1 MRGVSKDGHKHWR
14 PSFETHRSAMLLRMR
29 LEKLSLHALHAS
41 ELRSGCDKLTRRA
54 KFRLTCR
61 ANHGHG
67 SLRLIRMRGVSRTL
81 RTLRWDAVDAWCATD
96 DRARGGRRS
105 RVVPTPRRW
114 RQVAWKFPR
123 GDGGKKAGHQG
134 ERGIS
139 RKPPRRESRIAS
151 AGPVCSCAFFRFSA
165 HGTAGAART
174 RLSLRP
180 LCFRR
185 VAIDASLGRIA
196 PRERG
201 PTPHRCLAI
210 ESEIRPDLIRRSAL
224 LRAAQG

>member
-1 MRGVSKDGHKHWR
+1 
-14 PSFETHRSAMLLRMR
+14 
-29 LEKLSLHALHAS
+29 
-41 ELRSGCDKLTRRA
+41 
-54 KFRLTCR
+54 
-61 ANHGHG
+61 
-67 SLRLIRMRGVSRTL
+67 MRGVSRTS

-134 ERGIS
+134 ERGVS

-201 PTPHRCLAI
+201 PTPHRCLTI
-210 ESEIRPDLIRRSAL
+210 ESEIRPGPHPEERAFARCSRMRMEIVSQTLSSLRSVVSNHEAGCSQEIASSSSTGASDSRRCR
-224 LRAAQG
+224 RARTCRRPGDG